1 MNSGRVFR
9 NHVLS
14 VSCVYLVSL
23 QPARAEW
30 AAAAYFGGA
39 RTAQTALRVQAQG
52 TDLRIHPISY
62 RANSFQSPIYY
73 GYRAGYFFTRHFGV
87 EGEFTHLKVYADTAR
102 NAQFSGSLRG
112 SPFNGMARL
121 DSVVQRF
128 NITHGANLLVANF
141 VARKGLGHDLE
152 SPRFTLLARVG
163 GGLTIPHAE
172 NEILGISNDERYQIG
187 SPAFH
192 LAAGTEIRL
201 WRRLSADTEVKYT
214 RTRENVDTAQGAAE
228 SLLNSVHGIIGFVWH
243 F

>member
-9 NHVLS
+9 KHLLS

-102 NAQFSGSLRG
+102 NAQFSGSTAG
-112 SPFNGMARL
+112 IAP
-121 DSVVQRF
+121 QR
-128 NITHGANLLVANF
+128 HG
-141 VARKGLGHDLE
+141 
-152 SPRFTLLARVG
+152 SPRFRCPALQYHARC
-163 GGLTIPHAE
+163 
-172 NEILGISNDERYQIG
+172 Q
-187 SPAFH
+187 PAGCQF
-192 LAAGTEIRL
+192 R
-201 WRRLSADTEVKYT
+201 S
-214 RTRENVDTAQGAAE
+214 AQGF
-228 SLLNSVHGIIGFVWH
+228 GT
-243 F
+243 